1 MGTVCLRTKL
11 SLQECCRRVDSRVGE
26 ARLRWRFWW
35 VGMGLD
41 YECDKP
47 LCGTVDHGGFDVR
60 ETGPEGVGRTLPR
73 VRGRWEAAGRHTIL
87 RIRPYLR
94 VHERALQSIGFAF
107 LGAFMIFPVG
117 AIWRDPMDSATAGW
131 LLLGLSTGFYLL
143 GLGIHALQMRSR
155 GRELVRKFAVLL
167 EAEPVEPG

>member
-1 MGTVCLRTKL
+1 M
-11 SLQECCRRVDSRVGE
+11 SLN
-26 ARLRWRFWW
+26 L
-35 VGMGLD
+35 
-41 YECDKP
+41 ECDRP

-60 ETGPEGVGRTLPR
+60 ETGPEGAAGTLPR
-73 VRGRWEAAGRHTIL
+73 VRGTWEVGGKHTIV

-94 VHERALQSIGFAF
+94 VHERALQSIGFAI
-107 LGAFMIFPVG
+107 LGACMILPVG
-117 AIWRDPMDSATAGW
+117 AIWRDPMDSATAGS

-167 EAEPVEPG
+167 EAQPVDPG